1 MEKPEDNAYLNF
13 QKQKIRDHLF
23 MLSHMPNPARPKV
36 LQSNSLCNKTNIQVS
51 GKDQFKKKQ
60 QINPGQ

>member
-1 MEKPEDNAYLNF
+1 
-13 QKQKIRDHLF
+13 

-51 GKDQFKKKQ
+51 GKDQFKKKTT
-60 QINPGQ
+60 NKSRSMKFLLLSHLFLLSMA